1 MARGSGGSAP
11 SSAEAMGAVPGGGR
25 GAELRRRV
33 VSALVI
39 AAVAVPALAW
49 GGAPA
54 ALLIAVCA
62 GVMGWEFRT
71 ITARGAGDDVVYG
84 AGFAAAALAA
94 GFGGGAAALAVLA
107 ATGAGFVVMDRARG
121 RRGWWPLVGA
131 ATAGLAATAFA
142 ALRADPAHGLT
153 LALWVAAVTVAT
165 DVGAF
170 FAGRAIGGPK
180 LWPSVSPKKTWAGL
194 GGGVALAVG
203 VSLAF
208 SPLTQGTYLT
218 PVALVSA
225 LAAIVAQGGDLAE
238 SALKRRFGVK
248 DSSALIPGHGGAL
261 DRLDGFSAVALI
273 AAAFTFARGAP
284 VYAW

>member
-11 SSAEAMGAVPGGGR
+11 SPAETMGAAPGGGR

-33 VSALVI
+33 VSALVL

-54 ALLIAVCA
+54 ALLISVCG

-71 ITARGAGDDVVYG
+71 LTARDAGDAPVYG
-84 AGFAAAALAA
+84 AGFGAAALAA
-94 GFGGGAAALAVLA
+94 GLGAGGAALIVLL
-107 ATGAGFVVMDRARG
+107 ATGAGFAAFDVAR
-121 RRGWWPLVGA
+121 RRPFHWALAGA

-238 SALKRRFGVK
+238 SALKRRVGVK

-261 DRLDGFSAVALI
+261 DRLDGFSAVALV